1 MITSTNL
8 KALRNLEAFQVY
20 SDLAAFL
27 KQEEKG
33 KEFEEPL
40 KGVCDTFYARLQD
53 YDTALSPERR
63 NPRTAE
69 LARLDAQRDYILRSF
84 IANLKLYVAS
94 PDAEQ
99 AQTADILRHALPAGD
114 GGHHQFVAG
123 HGHQGTCGF
132 AQKTVCG
139 ALGNL
144 PAHRQHPIRA
154 NHALPHRHGIGIL
167 TGNKQNG
174 ARHGTNGI

>member
-63 NPRTAE
+63 NP
-69 LARLDAQRDYILRSF
+69 ARR
-84 IANLKLYVAS
+84 NS
-94 PDAEQ
+94 PAWMLNGTISC
-99 AQTADILRHALPAGD
+99 AALSP
-114 GGHHQFVAG
+114 
-123 HGHQGTCGF
+123 T
-132 AQKTVCG
+132 
-139 ALGNL
+139 
-144 PAHRQHPIRA
+144 
-154 NHALPHRHGIGIL
+154 
-167 TGNKQNG
+167 
-174 ARHGTNGI
+174 